1 MNPFLEKKDYEPRAG
16 DRRQLTTRMTNNNL
30 GSSETIRET
39 SFNFNL
45 YNNIKPLHK
54 NKINTSFLEWFI
66 GFSEGDGRFVVS
78 GNRLFFIINQKEIKI
93 LYSIRTHLGFGKVSI
108 YNGYGRYVVAD
119 RKGVDRL
126 VSIFN
131 GNLLLDKTNK
141 RFIDW
146 LQVRNSYSLSNVSYL
161 GKNNIKRFTDNSW
174 LSGFIDADGCF
185 NSVRIT
191 DKSFKVGFRVCL
203 CFILDQRDELFV
215 LEKVKQFLKNGS
227 ITKQDPFP
235 RKNLKKDLKENLSKQ
250 SETVVQKAD
259 PLYMYR
265 FVCTSRKG
273 HEILISYLQ
282 KHPLKTLKRV
292 SFLRFCAINRYLE
305 NSFSLPWEGKVL
317 KRVERLITNTRK

>member
-1 MNPFLEKKDYEPRAG
+1 
-16 DRRQLTTRMTNNNL
+16 MTNNHL

-39 SFNFNL
+39 SFNFNP

-66 GFSEGDGRFVVS
+66 GFSEGDKSFVVS

-93 LYSIRTHLGFGKVSI
+93 LNTIRTHLGFGKVSI

-146 LQVRNSYSLSNVSYL
+146 LQVRNSYSLHNIDYR
-161 GKNNIKRFTDNSW
+161 GKNNIKRLNDNSW
-174 LSGFIDADGCF
+174 LTGFIDALRTSVAKQVGTF

-191 DKSFKVGFRVCL
+191 DKSSKVGFRVCL
-203 CFILDQRDELFV
+203 RFILDQKDELFV
-215 LEKVKQFLKNGS
+215 LEKIKQFLKTGF
-227 ITKQDPFP
+227 IIKQNPFP
-235 RKNLKKDLKENLSKQ
+235 NPLKGKEENKSKQ
-250 SETVVQKAD
+250 METVVCCANQDKEI
-259 PLYMYR
+259 YMYR
-265 FVCTSRKG
+265 FVCTDQKS

-282 KHPLKTLKRV
+282 KHPLKTLKKV
-292 SFLRFCAINRYLE
+292 SFLRFCAINRYLKNRE
-305 NSFSLPWEGKVL
+305 SLPWEGKVL
-317 KRVERLITNTRK
+317 KRVERLITNTKK

>member
-1 MNPFLEKKDYEPRAG
+1 MVNQQETNGNPFLN
-16 DRRQLTTRMTNNNL
+16 MTNNHL

-39 SFNFNL
+39 SFNFNQ

-66 GFSEGDGRFVVS
+66 GFSEGDGRFVAS
-78 GNRLFFIINQKEIKI
+78 GNRLFFIINHKEIKI
-93 LYSIRTHLGFGKVSI
+93 LNNIRTNLGFGKVSI
-108 YNGYGRYVVAD
+108 YNGYCRYVVAD

-146 LQVRNSYSLSNVSYL
+146 LQIRNSYSLHNVSYH
-161 GKNNIKRFTDNSW
+161 GKNRNNSQRLNESSW
-174 LSGFIDADGCF
+174 LTGFIDADGFF

-191 DKSFKVGFRVCL
+191 DKSCKVGFRIRL
-203 CFILDQRDELFV
+203 CFILDQKGELFV
-215 LEKVKQFLKNGS
+215 LEKVKQFLKTGS
-227 ITKQDPFP
+227 IIKHDPFP
-235 RKNLKKDLKENLSKQ
+235 KDLQENHSKQ
-250 SETVVQKAD
+250 METVVQEAD

-265 FVCTSRKG
+265 FVCTDQKS
-273 HEILISYLQ
+273 HEILIDYLQ
-282 KHPLKTLKRV
+282 KHPLKTLKKV
-292 SFLRFCAINRYLE
+292 SFLRFCAINRYLR
-305 NSFSLPWEGKVL
+305 NRFSLPWEGKVL

>member
-1 MNPFLEKKDYEPRAG
+1 
-16 DRRQLTTRMTNNNL
+16 MTNNNL

-39 SFNFNL
+39 GFNFNL

-54 NKINTSFLEWFI
+54 NHIESSFLEWFV

-119 RKGVDRL
+119 RKGVDRI

-146 LQVRNSYSLSNVSYL
+146 LKVRNSYSLYNVSYL
-161 GKNNIKRFTDNSW
+161 GKNNIKQFNNNSW
-174 LSGFIDADGCF
+174 LTGFIDADGCF
-185 NSVRIT
+185 NSVRVT
-191 DKSFKVGFRVCL
+191 DKRYKVGFRVGL
-203 CFILDQRDELFV
+203 CFILDQKDELFV
-215 LEKVKQFLKNGS
+215 LERIKQFLKSGS
-227 ITKQDPFP
+227 ITKRDFFP
-235 RKNLKKDLKENLSKQ
+235 IPLKQEEEKENQPKQ
-250 SETVVQKAD
+250 MKE

-265 FVCTSRKG
+265 FVCTSRES

-282 KHPLKTLKRV
+282 KHPLKSLKKV

-305 NSFSLPWEGKVL
+305 NRKSVPLQGKVL
-317 KRVERLITNTRK
+317 KRYKRLITNTKR

>member
-1 MNPFLEKKDYEPRAG
+1 
-16 DRRQLTTRMTNNNL
+16 MTNNHL

-66 GFSEGDGRFVVS
+66 GFSEGDGSFVIS

-93 LYSIRTHLGFGKVSI
+93 LNLIRTHLGFGKVSI

-119 RKGVDRL
+119 KKGVDRL

-146 LQVRNSYSLSNVSYL
+146 LQVRNSYSSHNVSYL
-161 GKNNIKRFTDNSW
+161 GKKDIKRFTDNSW
-174 LSGFIDADGCF
+174 LTGFIDADGCF
-185 NSVRIT
+185 NSVRII
-191 DKSFKVGFRVCL
+191 DKSEKAGFRVGL
-203 CFILDQRDELFV
+203 RFILDQKDELFV
-215 LEKVKQFLKNGS
+215 LEKVKQFLKTGS
-227 ITKQDPFP
+227 IIKHDPFP
-235 RKNLKKDLKENLSKQ
+235 KDLEEKQ
-250 SETVVQKAD
+250 SKPMETVVQKGD
-259 PLYMYR
+259 PLYTYR
-265 FVCTSRKG
+265 FVCTDQKS

-282 KHPLKTLKRV
+282 KHPLKTLKKV

-305 NSFSLPWEGKVL
+305 NINSLPWEGKVL
-317 KRVERLITNTRK
+317 KRVERLITNTCSASK